1 MSDALWDA
9 LNEVNRLKGKLESE
23 RQKGYEQGCKECK
36 TNTGGEGNLLLKL
49 NETAYELTK
58 YKKKLMAC
66 EVRSSKYFEYEL
78 NTRKNG
84 SKYIRVLIYSNEHFN
99 YIEVGR
105 FNLSKN
111 EWVQNNF
118 SVEDVLEDIKS

>member
-1 MSDALWDA
+1 MS
-9 LNEVNRLKGKLESE
+9 NE
-23 RQKGYEQGCKECK
+23 EQ
-36 TNTGGEGNLLLKL
+36 LLSKL

-58 YKKKLMAC
+58 CRKKLMAC
-66 EVRSSKYFEYEL
+66 EIKNSKYFEYEI
-78 NTRKNG
+78 NIRKNG

-118 SVEDVLEDIKS
+118 STEDILEDIKS